1 MDFFRNENLW
11 LYLPLI
17 LWISGIFYLSS
28 NKGSASNT
36 SRFISPVFNFLFPNK
51 DLETLRTY
59 HLAFR
64 KLCHFFGY
72 GILAVFASVAYSN
85 SSLSFL
91 ANYWYLLAFLTVL
104 FVASADEIKQTFYAN
119 RIGSVS
125 DVMLDCFGGLTMIL
139 FFQLLKTI
147 Y

>member
-1 MDFFRNENLW
+1 MDFFRNEILW

-36 SRFISPVFNFLFPNK
+36 SRFISPFFNFLFPNK

-59 HLAFR
+59 HLVFR

-72 GILAVFASVAYSN
+72 GILAVFASITYSN
-85 SSLSFL
+85 SSFSFL

-104 FVASADEIKQTFYAN
+104 VVASADEIKQSFYAN

-125 DVMLDCFGGLTMIL
+125 DVMLDSFGGLTMIIL
-139 FFQLLKTI
+139 FQIFQNLF
-147 Y
+147 